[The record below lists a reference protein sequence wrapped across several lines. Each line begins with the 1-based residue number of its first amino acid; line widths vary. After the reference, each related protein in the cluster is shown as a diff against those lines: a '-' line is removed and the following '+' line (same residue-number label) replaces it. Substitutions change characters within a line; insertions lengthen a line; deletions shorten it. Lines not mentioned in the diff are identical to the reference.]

1 MKNYLGKILKCILNK
16 DYRFVVLSN
25 FGFYNSMNDEEY
37 LKRKYKAI
45 MHKEL
50 DLDNPKSFNEKLQ
63 WLKINDHNSIYT
75 TMVDKYEAKKYVAN
89 IIGEEYIVPTIA
101 IYDSF
106 EEIDLTKLPDQFVMK
121 CTHDS
126 GGIVICKDK
135 ESYNKKYAT
144 KKIKKRLKSNYYYMG
159 REWPYKNVKPRIIVE
174 EYMEDKNQP
183 NILDY
188 KFFCFN
194 GKVEYL
200 YVSAGSHSKEQ
211 CLQFFDRY
219 YNSID
224 CKRNDYKPFNE
235 LPPCPKNLN
244 KMIEYAELL
253 SKDIEHVRVDFYEIN
268 GKLYFSEFTF
278 YTGSGFI
285 PFEKEEWD
293 IKLGKLINIQE
304 IMMKNM
310 SR

>member
-1 MKNYLGKILKCILNK
+1 
-16 DYRFVVLSN
+16 
-25 FGFYNSMNDEEY
+25 
-37 LKRKYKAI
+37 
-45 MHKEL
+45 
-50 DLDNPKSFNEKLQ
+50 
-63 WLKINDHNSIYT
+63 
-75 TMVDKYEAKKYVAN
+75 
-89 IIGEEYIVPTIA
+89 
-101 IYDSF
+101 
-106 EEIDLTKLPDQFVMK
+106 
-121 CTHDS
+121 
-126 GGIVICKDK
+126 
-135 ESYNKKYAT
+135 
-144 KKIKKRLKSNYYYMG
+144 MG

-211 CLQFFDRY
+211 CLQFFDRDF
-219 YNSID
+219 NPVD
-224 CKRNDYKPFNE
+224 CKRDDYKPFNE

-244 KMIEYAELL
+244 KMIEFAELL

-285 PFEKEEWD
+285 PFEKEEWN
-293 IKLGKLINIQE
+293 IKLGKLINIQN
-304 IMMKNM
+304 IMIKNKI
-310 SR
+310 